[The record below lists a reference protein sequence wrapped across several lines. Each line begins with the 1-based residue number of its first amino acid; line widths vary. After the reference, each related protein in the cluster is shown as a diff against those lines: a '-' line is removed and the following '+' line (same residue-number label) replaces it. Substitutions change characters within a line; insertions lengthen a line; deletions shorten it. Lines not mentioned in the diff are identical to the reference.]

1 MLCSRGEKRPLT
13 DKLKYKHAFQGLED
27 PFCIE
32 RMKQNFMA

>member
-1 MLCSRGEKRPLT
+1 MT